1 VISRLWKSSVFWAF
15 CSTALRLGGF
25 IFVLPFALRRLSP
38 EHLGIWY
45 TMQSLSS
52 LVILMEAGFSPC
64 ISRFASFYFA
74 GARKVPSLGLKTEPA
89 DHEAS
94 PNLSAL
100 AGLVLMA
107 RRLYRI
113 FGLGALVFMT
123 VGGGG
128 WLAWKFGPIFLRAD
142 VFSAYLLYA
151 MGIAVMMSGFFWADL
166 LFGVQQVRESYYNT
180 IAALILNYVVTIVLF
195 KLGCGL
201 LSLAMGQIIMTLL
214 PRWLGRRRFLR
225 LFPIGEVKQPQFIA
239 IKELWPMCWR
249 SGLSAF
255 AAYLLLRNITLVAAD
270 VLDLHVT
277 ASLGLSLQFS
287 LALAGVSQIWLV
299 VKYPVISALRVK
311 KDEKALRRVVRQRIP
326 LCLAVQK
333 TNKKL
338 YRTAVEVM
346 APRMGVPRADPDRDA
361 EGRASR
367 HLDSN
372 PGTARDGSAELQS
385 FSTWLIETQRPML
398 CAWLDALGIEH
409 AENGCADVFPPQP
422 EAAKLKKGVDLL
434 LGQFDPAMV
443 TFTCAASTNRRDAV
457 ARPGQ
462 DFARRPA
469 AAAEGCG
476 SCKRWRL

>member
-326 LCLAVQK
+326 LCLVTYAVGATAFLILGPWAIHLMGSRTQLLP
-333 TNKKL
+333 TPIFALLFLVTGLDLFMGSSTAIMLTENRVSFL
-338 YRTAVEVM
+338 LPFFISGIITAVAGFIFGHLWGIVGIILSPAIVQVFWNYWW
-346 APRMGVPRADPDRDA
+346 APL
-361 EGRASR
+361 ASWR
-367 HLDSN
+367 SLTLN
-372 PGTARDGSAELQS
+372 TANQIQ
-385 FSTWLIETQRPML
+385 TM
-398 CAWLDALGIEH
+398 
-409 AENGCADVFPPQP
+409 
-422 EAAKLKKGVDLL
+422 
-434 LGQFDPAMV
+434 
-443 TFTCAASTNRRDAV
+443 
-457 ARPGQ
+457 
-462 DFARRPA
+462 
-469 AAAEGCG
+469 
-476 SCKRWRL
+476 